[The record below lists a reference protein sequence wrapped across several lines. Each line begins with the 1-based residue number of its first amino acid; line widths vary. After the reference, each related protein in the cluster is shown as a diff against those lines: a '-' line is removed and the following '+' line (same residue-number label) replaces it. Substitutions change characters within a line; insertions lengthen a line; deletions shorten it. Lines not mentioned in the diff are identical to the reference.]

1 MNFAKWVDYLWLCST
16 SEHLDHCGCLEFD
29 VLLNVSSM
37 SLQRH
42 GPSHID
48 LEILY
53 DATKNNFYLFEKKAF
68 KSNVIRLLFTH
79 NTFRL
84 SGGST

>member
-48 LEILY
+48 LQILC
-53 DATKNNFYLFEKKAF
+53 DVTK
-68 KSNVIRLLFTH
+68 
-79 NTFRL
+79 
-84 SGGST
+84 